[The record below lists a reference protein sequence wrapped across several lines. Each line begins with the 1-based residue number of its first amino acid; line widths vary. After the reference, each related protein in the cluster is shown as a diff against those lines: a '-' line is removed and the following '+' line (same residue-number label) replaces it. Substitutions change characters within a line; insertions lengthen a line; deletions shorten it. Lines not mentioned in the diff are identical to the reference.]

1 MRLPSQAFR
10 RNSTRVQLRVDVLED
25 RCLLSSVP
33 FTIGGAPFVD
43 PHDFRITTFATGLNY
58 PYSLVELSD
67 GSLLVGTSRPA
78 KGSLFDSTGELLRL
92 VDADHDGVA
101 DGPGTVLF
109 TGLPGVLTALRQ
121 AGNLFF
127 VTSSAGGSEQI
138 AVLRAGATPADPLSL
153 LGSINFA
160 FPADWEH
167 TTYELAVRPSPA
179 TPGDYDLFFN
189 VGSPTNTSTTTTPI
203 PISGLLTGSLRDS
216 SIYMVTVHDSGSTPV
231 FSNLTQVASGLRNAA
246 SMAFDAHTGALWFAD
261 NGIDG
266 GGEPEEELSADKL
279 NSMSAAQIGG
289 PVQDF
294 GFPSTY
300 IDYQTG
306 RQVGTQGIPPEVAFL
321 PSAIGGSEIAGA
333 AKLTLAPP
341 GFPGGLNT
349 GLFVGFHGLTASG
362 GPNNDENP
370 VAYVDLATNTFFPF
384 IAGSQEG
391 VGHLDG
397 LLATQDSLFLAD
409 LSTNGDLFHTAQGG
423 AIYEIQALPATS
435 FQVAAPA
442 SVVAGTPFDITVTAR
457 NAAGHVAAGY
467 TGTVAFSTT
476 DPNLGVVLPAN
487 YTFTAADHGMHTFTA
502 GGTLFTAGN
511 QTLTATDTSDGAVRG
526 TGGVTVTPAPAD
538 HFFVSAPD
546 SALSGMPFDV
556 TVVAL
561 DPYGNIDSNYQGTV
575 SFSTSDLGPGV
586 VLPAEY
592 TFTADNGGV
601 HTFTNMGLGETTL
614 VTPGDQTLSATET
627 PSGLLTGSAT
637 VMITLGRTP
646 PAGWAGPNQPPKP
659 GPSQVQYP
667 KRLEPSGQEVLAVDW
682 VFASFREEEG
692 PGFSWWV
699 RRRQPGT
706 SW

>member
-1 MRLPSQAFR
+1 MRLLPQAFR
-10 RNSTRVQLRVDVLED
+10 RNSARAQLRLEVLED

-43 PHDFRITTFATGLNY
+43 PRDFRITTFATGLNY

-78 KGSLFDSTGELLRL
+78 EGSLFVSTGELLRL

-109 TGLPGVLTALRQ
+109 TGLPGVLTAVRQ

-127 VTSSAGGSEQI
+127 VTSSAAGSEQI
-138 AVLRAGATPADPLSL
+138 AVLRAGVTPADPLSM

-167 TTYELAVRPSPA
+167 TTYELAVRPSSA
-179 TPGDYDLFFN
+179 TPGYYHLFSN
-189 VGSPTNTSTTTTPI
+189 VGSPTNDSSTPTLI
-203 PISGLLTGSLRDS
+203 PLSGLVTGSLRDS

-246 SMAFDAHTGALWFAD
+246 SMAFDANTGALWFAD

-266 GGEPEEELSADKL
+266 GGDPEEELSADKL
-279 NSMSAAQIGG
+279 NSLSAAQIGG

-306 RQVGTQGIPPEVAFL
+306 RQVGTDGIPPVVAFL
-321 PSAIGGSEIAGA
+321 PGAIGGAEIAGA

-349 GLFVGFHGLTASG
+349 GLFVGFHGLTNDS

-423 AIYEIQALPATS
+423 AIYEIHALPATS
-435 FQVAAPA
+435 LQVDAPA

-457 NAAGHVAAGY
+457 NAVGHVAPGY
-467 TGTVAFSTT
+467 TGAVAFSTT
-476 DPNLGVVLPAN
+476 DPNLGVVLPAV
-487 YTFTAADHGMHTFTA
+487 YTFTAADQGTHQFTA
-502 GGTLFTAGN
+502 GETLFTAGN
-511 QTLTATDTSDGAVRG
+511 QTLTATDTSDGAVTG
-526 TGGVTVTPAPAD
+526 TAGVTVTPAPAD
-538 HFFVSAPD
+538 HFLVSAPA
-546 SALSGMPFDV
+546 SVLSGTPFDV
-556 TVVAL
+556 MVVAL
-561 DPYGNIDSNYQGTV
+561 DPYGNTDSNYQGTV
-575 SFSTSDLGPGV
+575 TFSTSDPGPGV

-592 TFTADNGGV
+592 TFTADDGGV
-601 HTFTNMGLGETTL
+601 HTFTDTGLGETTL
-614 VTPGDQTLSATET
+614 VTRGDQTLSATET
-627 PSGLLTGSAT
+627 PSGSLTGSAT
-637 VMITLGRTP
+637 VMVTLGRTHP
-646 PAGWAGPNQPPKP
+646 RGWAEPSQPPTP
-659 GPSQVQYP
+659 GRSQDQSP
-667 KRLEPSGQEVLAVDW
+667 TRLEPSGHEVLAVDR
-682 VFASFREEEG
+682 VFASLRDEG
-692 PGFSWWV
+692 DPGFGWWV
-699 RRRQPGT
+699 RRRRP
-706 SW
+706 SAS

>member
-1 MRLPSQAFR
+1 MRLLSQAFR
-10 RNSTRVQLRVDVLED
+10 RNSTRVQLCLDVLED

-43 PHDFRITTFATGLNY
+43 PHDFRITTFATGLNF
-58 PYSLVELSD
+58 PYSMVHLSD
-67 GSLLVGTSRPA
+67 GSLLLATSRPA
-78 KGSLFDSTGELLRL
+78 EGNLFDSTGELLRL

-109 TGLPGVLTALRQ
+109 SGLPGVLTAIRQ

-138 AVLRAGATPADPLSL
+138 AVLRSGATPADPLSL

-179 TPGDYDLFFN
+179 SPGDYDLFFN
-189 VGSPTNTSTTTTPI
+189 LGSPTNDTTSTTLI
-203 PISGLLTGSLRDS
+203 PLSGLLTGSLRDS
-216 SIYMVTVHDSGSTPV
+216 SIYMATVHDTGSMPV

-246 SMAFDAHTGALWFAD
+246 SMAFNANTGALWFAD

-266 GGEPEEELSADKL
+266 GGSPEEELSADKVNL
-279 NSMSAAQIGG
+279 LSAAQIGG

-300 IDYQTG
+300 TDYNTG
-306 RQVGTQGIPPEVAFL
+306 QQVGTQGIPPVVAFV
-321 PSAIGGSEIAGA
+321 PSAGGGTEIAGA
-333 AKLTLAPP
+333 AKLTFAPP
-341 GFPGGLNT
+341 GFPRGLNT
-349 GLFVGFHGLTASG
+349 GMFVGFHGLTSAG
-362 GPNNDENP
+362 GPDNDENP
-370 VAYVDLATNTFFPF
+370 VAYVDQATHTYFPF
-384 IAGSQEG
+384 ITAGQGG

-409 LSTNGDLFHTAQGG
+409 LSTNGDLFQTAQGG

-435 FQVAAPA
+435 LQVDAPA
-442 SVVAGTPFDITVTAR
+442 SVPAGTPFDITVTAR
-457 NAAGHVAAGY
+457 NAAGHVAPGY
-467 TGTVAFSTT
+467 TGAVTFTTT

-487 YTFTAADHGMHTFTA
+487 YTFTAADDGMHTFTA

-511 QTLTATDTSDGAVRG
+511 QPLTATDTSAGAVTG

-538 HFFVSAPD
+538 HFFVSAPA
-546 SALSGMPFDV
+546 SAVSGMPFDV

-561 DPYGNIDSNYQGTV
+561 DFYGNIDSNYQGTV
-575 SFSTSDLGPGV
+575 AFSTTDPGAGV
-586 VLPAEY
+586 VLPADY
-592 TFTADNGGV
+592 TFTASDGGV
-601 HTFTNMGLGETTL
+601 HTFTDTGLGETTL
-614 VTPGDQTLSATET
+614 VTLDDQTLRATDT
-627 PSGLLTGSAT
+627 PSGSLTGSAT
-637 VMITLGRTP
+637 VTITGGPAP
-646 PAGWAGPNQPPKP
+646 PPRWAGPNQPPRP

-692 PGFSWWV
+692 PGFGWWV
-699 RRRQPGT
+699 RKRQPGT